1 VYTVVSRRPAVTE
14 QSLRTASTD
23 AARTPADIAPRY
35 LELPPS
41 TSRRTRELAEDVT
54 KEAPTTYD
62 KVRAL
67 EGWMGANTRYSLNA
81 PALPDRAD
89 AVDQFLFVDRVGF
102 CEQIGSSLVVMLRSL
117 GIPARLAVG
126 FVPGERNPFTGLW
139 EVRASDAHAW
149 AEVWFPGVGWQ
160 AFDPTAKVALAGDS
174 GVRAAGSGL
183 LPYLLRHLPK
193 PSAAVIEAAIL
204 LASLVL
210 VLVVG
215 RRLPGWRRRRRAH
228 PPRTWADLRLAELEE
243 VGARLGAPRQPAQTV
258 QEYRRVL
265 EAAGVPVQ
273 ALRRVVTGIEAEAFS
288 GRPLTD
294 GERERVMAALGEAEQ
309 AVH

>member
-1 VYTVVSRRPAVTE
+1 MA
-14 QSLRTASTD
+14 
-23 AARTPADIAPRY
+23 
-35 LELPPS
+35 
-41 TSRRTRELAEDVT
+41 
-54 KEAPTTYD
+54 
-62 KVRAL
+62 
-67 EGWMGANTRYSLNA
+67 ANTRYSLNA
-81 PALPDRAD
+81 PPLPDRAD

-139 EVRASDAHAW
+139 EVRARDAHAW

-160 AFDPTAKVALAGDS
+160 AFDPTATVPLAGDS

-183 LPYLLRHLPK
+183 VPYLLRHLPR
-193 PSAAVIEAAIL
+193 PSAVAIETG
-204 LASLVL
+204 LVL
-210 VLVVG
+210 GAMVFVFVVA
-215 RRLPGWRRRRRAH
+215 RRLTAWRRRRRAR
-228 PPRTWADLRLAELEE
+228 PRRTWADLRLAELEE
-243 VGARLGAPRQPAQTV
+243 VGAKLGAPRQPAQTV

-273 ALRRVVTGIEAEAFS
+273 PLGRVVTAIEAEAFS

-294 GERERVMAALGEAEQ
+294 GERERVVAALGEADQ
-309 AVH
+309 TVR